1 MNYDEL
7 YHEGVSKRDGAVIGS
22 GRYPLGSGE
31 NPYQRTQSFY
41 GWTRDLKQDGYSA
54 KDISDIAKEAGGN
67 ESVILRALS
76 KAGYNEE
83 TIKTAMGIKTERY
96 RALMSIASENEKAER
111 DALIW
116 KYINDDQM
124 SDSAI
129 AKKMGIAPTTIHSI
143 RERSGEHE
151 KQGNIAV
158 ANALKEALK
167 KTEEGML
174 DVGKGTE
181 EYIGVSRTRLKNA
194 LDILK
199 EEGYNVYTDKA
210 KQVFTGNKTTML
222 VLTEPDKTWKDM
234 HYNLDKVGLPFE
246 FYSLD
251 GGADIAKVKPP
262 SSLDSKRVGIR
273 YAEEGGTDKDGV
285 IELRR
290 NVPDLSLG
298 NSSYAQVRI
307 KVDGTHYIK
316 GMAVYADD
324 RDLPNG
330 VDVLVNT
337 NKKKGTPLL
346 SSDPNAKQVLK
357 PLKTLD
363 PNSTDP
369 FGASLRPT
377 GQYEYSDKEGNLKLS
392 PINKLNEEG
401 KWGEW
406 GKSLPA
412 QFLSKQPKALAKE
425 QLNIAYQD
433 KRDQLKEIM
442 TITNPTI
449 RQKLLEDFAG
459 SCDTDSVTLKA
470 AAMVG
475 QRTHVLLPVLSLKD
489 NEVYAPNYQNGERL
503 VLIRYPHAGK
513 FEIPELIVNN
523 NNKEGQRVLG
533 KQAIDAIGVRP
544 IVAAQLSGADYDG
557 DTVMVIPNNSGRIK
571 TEKMIASLSKFDN
584 KAEFPYR
591 EGMKVMTK
599 RDKGIEMGKITNL
612 IQDMTTFGAGQDE
625 IVRAVKHSMV
635 VIDAEKHK
643 LDYKLSEKVF
653 DIDSLKKKY
662 QGRVNPETGRMT
674 YAPNTLMTLARNEA
688 RIPKRREKYVS
699 EMTPDELKRY
709 KEGEQIFT
717 ESGYTTSVK
726 NKKTGEW
733 ETKLKLEKVPKM
745 ALTKDARTLVSNK
758 QEDIELIYADYA
770 NQMKTLANEA
780 RKYARATPRTEY
792 SPAAARVYAKEVQ
805 ELKDK
810 KALAIRN
817 QPKERRAQ
825 AYAQIKI
832 KEAKENDPTL
842 IDDDDKFK
850 KVKANALAEGRA
862 IYGAKH
868 QAISFTP
875 KQWEAINAGA
885 VSTTLFSEIIRHV
898 DADSLKKMALP
909 QTTTKRLS
917 PAEKSIIKNLLARTR
932 PDGTKAY
939 SAADLAKKYGVSV
952 STIQS
957 IASM

>member
-1 MNYDEL
+1 MSYDEL
-7 YHEGVSKRDGAVIGS
+7 FHEGVSKRDGAIIGS

-41 GWTRDLKQDGYSA
+41 GWVNDLKKEGYSA
-54 KDISDIAKEAGGN
+54 KDISDIAKDAGGN
-67 ESVILRALS
+67 EATILRSLN
-76 KAGYNEE
+76 KAGYSEE
-83 TIKTAMGIKTERY
+83 VIKNAMGIKTERY

-129 AKKMGIAPTTIHSI
+129 SKKMGIAPTTIHSI

-158 ANALKEALK
+158 ANALKEALN
-167 KTEEGML
+167 KTEGGML

-199 EEGYNVYTDKA
+199 EEGYQVYTDKA

-222 VLTEPDKTWKDM
+222 VLTQPDIDKRYV
-234 HYNLDKVGLPFE
+234 HQNLDKVGLPNE

-251 GGADIAKVKPP
+251 GAADIAKIKPP
-262 SSLDSKRVGIR
+262 SSLNSKRVGVR

-285 IELRR
+285 VELRR

-316 GMAVYADD
+316 GMAVYSD
-324 RDLPNG
+324 DLPNG
-330 VDVLVNT
+330 VDVLINT

-346 SSDPNAKQVLK
+346 SSDPEAKQVLK
-357 PLKTLD
+357 PLKSLD

-369 FGASLRPT
+369 FGASLRPN
-377 GQYEYSDKEGNLKLS
+377 GQYEYVDKDGTTKLS

-406 GKSLPA
+406 GKTLPA

-433 KRDQLKEIM
+433 KREQLKEIQS
-442 TITNPTI
+442 ITNPTI

-459 SCDTDSVTLKA
+459 GCDTDSVTLKA

-489 NEVYAPNYQNGERL
+489 NEVYAPNYQNGERV

-557 DTVMVIPNNSGRIK
+557 DTVMVIPNNNGRIK

-584 KAEFPYR
+584 KAEFPER
-591 EGMKVMTK
+591 EGMKYMTK
-599 RDKGIEMGKITNL
+599 RAKGIEMGKITNL

-653 DIDSLKKKY
+653 DIEGLKKKY
-662 QGRVNPETGRMT
+662 QGRINPETGRMT
-674 YAPNTLMTLARNEA
+674 FAPNTLMTLARNEA
-688 RIPKRREKYVS
+688 RIPHRREKYVS

-709 KEGEQIFT
+709 KEGELIFT
-717 ESGYTTSVK
+717 ESGYTNDVY
-726 NKKTGEW
+726 NAKTGKW
-733 ETKLKLEKVPKM
+733 ERRLRLEKVPKM
-745 ALTKDARTLVSNK
+745 ALAKDARALISNK
-758 QEDIELIYADYA
+758 QEDIEIIYANYA
-770 NQMKTLANEA
+770 NQMKALANEA
-780 RKYARATPRTEY
+780 RKYARATQKTEY
-792 SPAAARVYAKEVQ
+792 SPAAARVYAKEVE
-805 ELKDK
+805 ELKARK
-810 KALAIRN
+810 SLASRN
-817 QPKERRAQ
+817 QPKERKAQ
-825 AYAQIKI
+825 AYAQLKI

-842 IDDDDKFK
+842 IDDNDKFK
-850 KVKANALAEGRA
+850 KIKANALAEGRA
-862 IYGAKH
+862 LYGAKH

-885 VSTTLFSEIIRHV
+885 ISSTLFSEIIRHV

-909 QTTTKRLS
+909 QSTTKRLS
-917 PAEKSIIKNLLARTR
+917 PAERSIIQNLLSRTR
-932 PDGTKAY
+932 ADGTKAY

-952 STIQS
+952 ATIQS
-957 IASM
+957 IASS